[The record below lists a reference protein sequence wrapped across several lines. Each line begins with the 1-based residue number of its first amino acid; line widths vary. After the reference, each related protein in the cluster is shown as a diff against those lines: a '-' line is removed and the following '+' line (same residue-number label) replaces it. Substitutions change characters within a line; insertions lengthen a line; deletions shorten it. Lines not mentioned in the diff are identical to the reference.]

1 MSTMDQW
8 TAAVCADLGL
18 DPSDADLRAVL
29 DLTRDVA
36 HGVARPAAP
45 LTAYL
50 VGVAV
55 GRGLALPD
63 AAARISALAD
73 GWGGEEAQAAP
84 HHGRDLQ
91 TERSR
96 LMPSRLAGLVCIDRT
111 IPAHASRRLAG
122 LVCHGAVAG
131 EIPALPT
138 RTRRVRRT
146 VAAGRAARL
155 PGSYRSPHR
164 PAAGGWPPLRRCHG
178 DGRRR
183 AKGGR

>member
-55 GRGLALPD
+55 GRGLSLPD

-96 LMPSRLAGLVCIDRT
+96 LMPS
-111 IPAHASRRLAG
+111 RLAG